1 MSVCHFE
8 KKMGVIRRMEDGQ
21 TRFNV
26 CKSVELLQWAVSS
39 NITSVE
45 KVKQRM
51 GHAATGSAT
60 AVSYSRSKYF
70 QKKKLRNYFH
80 CGWMTEIKKKKLIPL
95 TQAVFT
101 PQSKMINAGGVRV
114 TVTKTF
120 VRYGLRKYKRTIFIF
135 LSLNI
140 V

>member
-80 CGWMTEIKKKKLIPL
+80 CGWMTEIKKKTHPFDSSRLYSAIQNDQCRWRESDGHKNVRSLW
-95 TQAVFT
+95 A
-101 PQSKMINAGGVRV
+101 SKI
-114 TVTKTF
+114 
-120 VRYGLRKYKRTIFIF
+120 
-135 LSLNI
+135 
-140 V
+140 